1 MHVTAFENAK
11 KFAHKY
17 NATDK
22 KVLDVGSYDV
32 NGTLK
37 PLFRD
42 YTGIDIEKGPN
53 VDVVAKLG
61 QPFPFDDQSFEVIV
75 SSSCLEHDPAFW
87 VTVKE
92 MMRVA
97 GELIYINVPSAQFYH
112 AYPIDCW
119 RFLADSMAALAELSD
134 DWELVETYIDD
145 QEPWCDCVGI
155 FKRVK

>member
-17 NATDK
+17 EVTHK

-42 YTGIDIEKGPN
+42 YTGMDIEEGPN
-53 VDVVAKLG
+53 VDVVSEIGK
-61 QPFPFDDQSFEVIV
+61 PFPFKDKTFDVVV
-75 SSSCLEHDPAFW
+75 SSSCLEHDPVFW

-97 GELIYINVPSAQFYH
+97 KHYIYLNVPSAEVYH

-119 RFLADSMAALAELSD
+119 RFLADSMQALSNLSD
-134 DWELVETYIDD
+134 DWECVESYID
-145 QEPWCDCVGI
+145 PRPTAHDCVGV
-155 FKRVK
+155 FKRK